1 MTQGAAETF
10 KKPVIYV
17 TDADYDFLSRL
28 SDAGGG
34 ASAGAMLLADEL
46 DRAVRV
52 RADHD
57 DSFVKIG
64 SHVKF
69 RDISNGQVKDV
80 QLVLPKDADINAG
93 RISVL
98 TPVGASLI
106 GLTTNARFQW
116 IGADKRTRELEIL
129 NIEDPKMVA

>member
-1 MTQGAAETF
+1 MTQGAGTF

-17 TDADYDFLSRL
+17 TDTDYEVLSRL
-28 SDAGGG
+28 SDVGGG
-34 ASAGAMLLADEL
+34 ASAGARLLADEL
-46 DRAVRV
+46 DRAVKVRV
-52 RADHD
+52 DHADA
-57 DSFVKIG
+57 FVTIG

-69 RDISNGQVKDV
+69 RDVSNGQVKDV

-106 GLTTNARFQW
+106 GLTTNARVQW
-116 IGADKRTRELEIL
+116 SGAGMRKREMEIL
-129 NIEDPKMVA
+129 SIEDPKMVA

>member
-17 TDADYDFLSRL
+17 TDADYDVLSRL